1 MNELVAG
8 GQDGMSALSYDAQ
21 TRGPFPIPPAERGL
35 QAVVADPW
43 FKVSGEG
50 LQLEGASFD
59 REGNLLF
66 VEVFG
71 GRIFRLT
78 PRCELSTVVG
88 ENALGSAGLA
98 IHRDGRIFVAGL
110 GNRTNAGSIAVVNPD
125 GSQLKMIVPPEA
137 GYVPDDLVFDL
148 HGGFYFTDIRG
159 SSTELLGG
167 VFYVSPGSH
176 TVSPV
181 LRNLAMPNGVA
192 LGPDGDTLWVTEF
205 SRGCLHRIGLA
216 DATTV
221 PPFGSTVP
229 YYFSGPA
236 PDSMRADSDGNL
248 YVAMYGQGRV
258 LVFNRN
264 GIPIGQILIPGRE
277 EGRNLYSTSMALRP
291 GTREVYIVSNDG
303 NGGGGATI
311 YRALGFAAAL
321 PLYSHK

>member
-1 MNELVAG
+1 MIEITPAEYG
-8 GQDGMSALSYDAQ
+8 GTPSLSYDAR

-35 QAVVADPW
+35 QAVVAEPW
-43 FKVSGEG
+43 FKVSDEG

-71 GRIFRLT
+71 GRVFRLT
-78 PRCELSTVVG
+78 PQRELSTVLG

-98 IHRDGRIFVAGL
+98 IHRDGRIFIAGL
-110 GNRTNAGSIAVVNPD
+110 GNTTTTGSIVVVNRD
-125 GSQLKMIVPPEA
+125 GSELKAIVPAEA
-137 GYVPDDLVFDL
+137 GYVPDDLVFDS

-167 VFYVSPGSH
+167 VFYVSPGGK

-181 LRNLAMPNGVA
+181 IRNLAMPNGIA
-192 LGPDGDTLWVTEF
+192 LGPSGDTLWITEF
-205 SRGCLHRIGLA
+205 SRGCLHRVRLA

-221 PPFGSTVP
+221 PTFGSTVP

-258 LVFNRN
+258 LVFNCN
-264 GIPIGQILIPGRE
+264 GIPIGQILIPGRQD
-277 EGRNLYSTSMALRP
+277 GHNLLSTSMALRP

-303 NGGGGATI
+303 NGGGGATV
-311 YRALGFAAAL
+311 YRALGFATAL
-321 PLYSHK
+321 PLYSHQ